1 MKEQTLQ
8 IVLRNKK
15 DFDDIIKIRLVEPEY
30 VKMNISKIIK
40 KMTTNIY
47 ELKKIR
53 LRNHNVVD
61 ILRVKKRKDNFCN
74 KARNISSKSWKIQKP
89 SLEWH
94 IPNFRYKK

>member
-74 KARNISSKSWKIQKP
+74 KARNISSKS
-89 SLEWH
+89 
-94 IPNFRYKK
+94 